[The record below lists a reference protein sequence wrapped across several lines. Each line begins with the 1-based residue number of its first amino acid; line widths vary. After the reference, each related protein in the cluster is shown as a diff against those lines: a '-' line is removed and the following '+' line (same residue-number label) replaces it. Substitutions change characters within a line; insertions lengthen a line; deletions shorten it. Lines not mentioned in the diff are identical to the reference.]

1 MRILIETIPHSEQDY
16 NTVGNYKYL
25 PDGTLYITISELGD
39 LFLNKLVAVHEM
51 VEQALTEQLGISEEE
66 ITKFDIDFENNREE
80 GNLDEPGYSPLAP
93 YHREHEIASAVEL
106 MMCAH
111 ADVSFSNYD
120 KIVNEL

>member
-1 MRILIETIPHSEQDY
+1 MRILIETIPHSDQDY

-25 PDGTLYITISELGD
+25 ADGTLYITVSELGD
-39 LFLNKLVAVHEM
+39 LFLNKLVAVHELI
-51 VEQALTEQLGISEEE
+51 EQALTEQLGISEEE
-66 ITKFDIDFENNREE
+66 ITKFDIEFENNREE
-80 GNLDEPGYSPLAP
+80 GNMDEPGYSPLAP